1 MNRETKHSI
10 KFANKEKLAKL
21 EKVFDMYQHDLQLY
35 INEILAGK
43 MELAKFVSSK
53 DLGVPGTLIKQSHWK
68 SLLYKEASAMVK
80 KQLRITKERTYK
92 KYKKLYAKYK
102 NEGRLQYFTSKKF
115 RDLSINYLKRTKIN
129 IKKVSIPLDQRIVNV
144 QKGNHYDYFLEITLP
159 IENIKNKKQKY
170 DHIKVPLKSY
180 TYCNKYIQWKRSMT
194 VKLTRNEHGMFACF
208 CYEKEDAP
216 KKESGKTVAIDLG
229 YNKLITTDAGEIYGS
244 ELKPIYLKLA
254 NKLRGSKNY
263 TQYLQYKRTEVNRV
277 VNQFVKEQNLFTLCC
292 EDLKELR
299 KSSKLSHKK
308 LNKQQY
314 FTYAQALAKLDSLS
328 QTEGFLLI
336 KVNPAYT
343 SQTCSKCGEK
353 HKESRIGEDFKCVS
367 CNMEMDADIN
377 AARNILQRGVY
388 SPSSTKT
395 DLIENFQ

>member
-1 MNRETKHSI
+1 MNRETKHTI

-21 EKVFDMYQHDLQLY
+21 DQVFDMYQHDLQLY
-35 INEILAGK
+35 IDTILAGK
-43 MELAKFVSSK
+43 MELAKFLSSK
-53 DLGVPGTLIKQSHWK
+53 LLDVPGALIKHSHWK
-68 SLLYKEASAMVK
+68 SLLYKEASAIIK

-92 KYKKLYAKYK
+92 KYKKIYSKYK
-102 NEGRLQYFTSKKF
+102 NEDRLHYFTSMKF

-129 IKKVSIPLDQRIVNV
+129 IKKVSIPLDQRMTNV
-144 QKGNHYDYFLEITLP
+144 QAGNHYDYFVEITLP
-159 IENIKNKKQKY
+159 IENIEKKRQKY
-170 DHIKVPLKSY
+170 NHIKVPLKSY
-180 TYCNKYIQWKRSMT
+180 TYCNKYISWKRSMT
-194 VKLTRNEHGMFACF
+194 VKLIRNEHGMFACF
-208 CYEKEDAP
+208 CYEKEDTP

-229 YNKLITTDAGEIYGS
+229 YNKLITTDSGEIYGS

-277 VNQFVKEQNLFTLCC
+277 VNQFVKEQDLSTLCC
-292 EDLKELR
+292 EYLKKLR
-299 KSSKLSHKK
+299 KSSKMSHKE

-343 SQTCSKCGEK
+343 SQACSKCGEI
-353 HKESRIGEDFKCVS
+353 HKESRLGEDFKCVS
-367 CNMEMDADIN
+367 CNMELDADIN

-388 SPSSTKT
+388 SPSYTET
-395 DLIENFQ
+395 NPVE

>member
-1 MNRETKHSI
+1 MNREIKHAM

-21 EKVFDMYQHDLQLY
+21 EQVFNMYQHDLQLY
-35 INEILAGK
+35 IDTILASK
-43 MELAKFVSSK
+43 MELAKFLSSK
-53 DLGVPGTLIKQSHWK
+53 LLDVPGAIIKHSHWK
-68 SLLYKEASAMVK
+68 SLLYKEASAIIK

-102 NEGRLQYFTSKKF
+102 NEDRLQYFTSRKF

-129 IKKVSIPLDQRIVNV
+129 IKKVSIPLDQRMVNI
-144 QKGNHYDYFLEITLP
+144 QSGNHYDYFLEISLP
-159 IENIKNKKQKY
+159 IQISARKGDNRPIYE
-170 DHIKVPLKSY
+170 HIKVPLKSY
-180 TYCNKYIQWKRSMT
+180 TYCNKYISWKRSMT
-194 VKLTRNEHGMFACF
+194 VKLTRNQYGMFACF
-208 CYEKEDAP
+208 SYEKEDVP

-229 YNKLITTDAGEIYGS
+229 YNKLITTDTGEIYGS

-263 TQYLQYKRTEVNRV
+263 KQYLQYKRTEINRIL
-277 VNQFVKEQNLFTLCC
+277 NKFVKEQNLFTLCC

-299 KSSKLSHKK
+299 KSSKMSHKE

-314 FTYAQALAKLDSLS
+314 FTYAQALAKLDALS

-343 SQTCSKCGEK
+343 SQTCSKCGEI
-353 HKESRIGEDFKCVS
+353 HKESRMNENFKCIS
-367 CNMEMDADIN
+367 CNMELDADIN

-388 SPSSTKT
+388 SPSYTET
-395 DLIENFQ
+395 NPIE